1 MHNEHVKIKYNEPSL
16 NIRRKTEYEE
26 RTILSYNQK
35 NFYAYDGDKK
45 FYISK
50 QLLLDIYEYK
60 KKCIIIFKYNNKMS
74 FDDEYRTIINI
85 FNRLKT
91 YSRNEINLYK
101 PDNYTNMALE
111 ILINKKYIIY

>member
-16 NIRRKTEYEE
+16 NVRRKTEYEE
-26 RTILSYNQK
+26 RTILSYNLK
-35 NFYAYDGDKK
+35 NFYV
-45 FYISK
+45 SK

-111 ILINKKYIIY
+111 ILINKKI